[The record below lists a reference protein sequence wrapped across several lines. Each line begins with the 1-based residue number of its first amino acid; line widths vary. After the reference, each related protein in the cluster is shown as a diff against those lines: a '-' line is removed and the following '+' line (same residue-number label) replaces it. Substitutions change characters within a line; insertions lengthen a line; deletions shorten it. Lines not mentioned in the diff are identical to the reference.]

1 MTFHLNALGLLCAL
15 GNGVDEVRRH
25 LFNTTALPGNLGV
38 RPCARY
44 APYAPLHP
52 GQEPPAALHLGGL
65 PDTVVLPTLDDRPV
79 GERTRS
85 NAMLLMALAQIRP
98 QVDAAIARH
107 GPWRVAV
114 VLGAST
120 AGLEEGLQAARQ
132 FQAQG
137 HFPDHYHYAQQ
148 EMGNAAAFLRRSL
161 GLHGPAHVIST
172 ACSSGAKALASG
184 ARLLRAGL
192 ADAVIAGGVDALSA
206 FTIAGFSALESV
218 SAERCLPLS
227 ANRTGINLGEGAA
240 LFLMSREPA
249 APGSQGVCL
258 SGWGETSDAHHMSA
272 PEPSGRGAADA
283 MRLALARAGITP
295 GEVDYVNLHGTATP
309 QNDAME
315 SRAIL
320 DVLGT
325 DVPVSSTKPLTGH
338 TLAAAG
344 AIEAALA
351 WLTLVDNPQGWLPPH
366 VWDGMPDEALPRL
379 ALAQDANGTGPR
391 AMSHDA
397 AGPALGRPLRHVLSN
412 SFAFGGSN
420 ATLILSRT

>member
-1 MTFHLNALGLLCAL
+1 MTCHLNALGLLCAL

-25 LFNTTALPGNLGV
+25 LFNTTALPGSLGV
-38 RPCARY
+38 RPCALY

-52 GQEPPAALHLGGL
+52 GQEPPAALHLGCL
-65 PDTVVLPTLDDRPV
+65 PDAVALPTLDDWPV
-79 GERTRS
+79 AERTRS
-85 NAMLLMALAQIRP
+85 NAMLLVALAQIRP

-107 GPWRVAV
+107 GPERVAV

-120 AGLEEGLQAARQ
+120 AGLEEGLQASRQ
-132 FQAQG
+132 FHGQDR
-137 HFPDHYHYAQQ
+137 FPDHYHYAQQ
-148 EMGNAAAFLRRSL
+148 EMGNAAAFLRHAL
-161 GLHGPAHVIST
+161 GLRGPAHVIST

-240 LFLMSREPA
+240 LFLMSREPTA
-249 APGSQGVCL
+249 AGAQGVCL

-366 VWDGMPDEALPRL
+366 VWDGVPDEALPGL
-379 ALAQDANGTGPR
+379 ALAQATNGASPR
-391 AMSHDA
+391 ATSHDA

-420 ATLILSRT
+420 ATLVLSRT